1 MQRKANNSFL
11 LGILIT
17 LLITGVIIAIL
28 LLQLSKLNKQI
39 KTETASR
46 VYGYMVTS
54 DVKSGSEINS
64 SQIKSVEINSAV
76 KSDVIYTSANADK
89 TGALFPAGQKAKV
102 DLHAGTIL
110 TKDLTYEDEALS
122 ADARKVEYNIITLPS
137 QIQTGDYIDVRLT
150 LPGGQDYI
158 VVSHKEVEIPTIS
171 GVDSESCIW
180 MQLSEAEIL
189 TMSSAIVEAYQM
201 EGGDMGVTG
210 QSFVFADK
218 DGWVSEEG
226 MPNKIW
232 VGEAVKYVDRW
243 YKINPVD
250 DSVEGMPNLTIQ
262 RDFTHKGTLST
273 SVNGYVT
280 FNGKQYKT
288 WNDQTNVDG
297 DIIIGSVRCLNTDTM
312 TEEGQIKVIAMNE
325 NGTIYNDSISTAF
338 RYGYVAG
345 NSEKKGLQFIR
356 SYVSSRDGQAADEE
370 FAVVNY
376 FDKTEAGQ
384 VVALN
389 PIT

>member
-1 MQRKANNSFL
+1 ML
-11 LGILIT
+11 ELGIAGGRAVPLQKRTVGNTNISDVFDGQSHIWPTRDDIAYFYDFNSIQLRFIWATSNGSDFDTGTNITNAPGIPNKVVGWSWGSSEDRTQPFLYWGGDNTQSGAECVMVDIKSIQDVYTNDPSLTMPEQLIVQLRGNWFGNKKDGIVT
-17 LLITGVIIAIL
+17 TECTAYKGGVI
-28 LLQLSKLNKQI
+28 
-39 KTETASR
+39 
-46 VYGYMVTS
+46 
-54 DVKSGSEINS
+54 VK
-64 SQIKSVEINSAV
+64 
-76 KSDVIYTSANADK
+76 
-89 TGALFPAGQKAKV
+89 
-102 DLHAGTIL
+102 
-110 TKDLTYEDEALS
+110 
-122 ADARKVEYNIITLPS
+122 
-137 QIQTGDYIDVRLT
+137 
-150 LPGGQDYI
+150 
-158 VVSHKEVEIPTIS
+158 
-171 GVDSESCIW
+171 
-180 MQLSEAEIL
+180 
-189 TMSSAIVEAYQM
+189 AYQM
-201 EGGDMGVTG
+201 RGADMGVPT

-218 DGWVSEEG
+218 DGWVYEEG

-232 VGEAVKYVDRW
+232 VGETVVHADETNTNRY

-262 RDFTHKGTLST
+262 RDFTFNGTLST

-288 WNDQTNVDG
+288 WNNQTNIDG
-297 DIIIGSVRCLNTDTM
+297 NIITGSVRCLNTDTM

-345 NSEKKGLQFIR
+345 NGEKRGQQFIR

-376 FDKTEAGQ
+376 FDKTESGQ

>member
-1 MQRKANNSFL
+1 ML
-11 LGILIT
+11 ELGIAGGRAVPLQKRTVGNTNISDVFDGVNHIWPTRDDVAYFYDFNSIQLRFIWTDSNGRDFDTGTNITNAPSIPSEIVGWSWGSSENRTQPFLYWGGDNTQSGAECVMVDIKSIQDVYTNDPSLTMPEQLIVQLRGNWFGNKNDGIVT
-17 LLITGVIIAIL
+17 VECTAYKGGVI
-28 LLQLSKLNKQI
+28 
-39 KTETASR
+39 
-46 VYGYMVTS
+46 
-54 DVKSGSEINS
+54 VK
-64 SQIKSVEINSAV
+64 
-76 KSDVIYTSANADK
+76 
-89 TGALFPAGQKAKV
+89 
-102 DLHAGTIL
+102 
-110 TKDLTYEDEALS
+110 
-122 ADARKVEYNIITLPS
+122 
-137 QIQTGDYIDVRLT
+137 
-150 LPGGQDYI
+150 
-158 VVSHKEVEIPTIS
+158 
-171 GVDSESCIW
+171 
-180 MQLSEAEIL
+180 
-189 TMSSAIVEAYQM
+189 AYQM
-201 EGGDMGVTG
+201 KGSDMGVTG

-232 VGEAVKYVDRW
+232 VGEAVKYVDGW

-262 RDFTHKGTLST
+262 RDFTYKGTLST

-325 NGTIYNDSISTAF
+325 NGTIYNDNISTAF

-345 NSEKKGLQFIR
+345 NSEKRGQQFIR
-356 SYVSSRDGQAADEE
+356 SYVSSRDSQAADEE

>member
-1 MQRKANNSFL
+1 ML
-11 LGILIT
+11 ELGIAGGRAVPLQKRTVGNTNISDVFDGVNHIWPTRDDVAYFYDFNSIQLRFIWTTSNGRDFDTGTNITNAPGIPSEIVGWSWGSSEDRTQPFLYWGGDNTQSGAECVMLDIKSIQDVYTNDPSLTMPEQLIVQLRGNWYGT
-17 LLITGVIIAIL
+17 KEDGIVTVECTAYKGGVI
-28 LLQLSKLNKQI
+28 
-39 KTETASR
+39 
-46 VYGYMVTS
+46 
-54 DVKSGSEINS
+54 VK
-64 SQIKSVEINSAV
+64 
-76 KSDVIYTSANADK
+76 
-89 TGALFPAGQKAKV
+89 
-102 DLHAGTIL
+102 
-110 TKDLTYEDEALS
+110 
-122 ADARKVEYNIITLPS
+122 
-137 QIQTGDYIDVRLT
+137 
-150 LPGGQDYI
+150 
-158 VVSHKEVEIPTIS
+158 
-171 GVDSESCIW
+171 
-180 MQLSEAEIL
+180 
-189 TMSSAIVEAYQM
+189 AYQM
-201 EGGDMGVTG
+201 KGSDMGVTG

-232 VGEAVKYVDRW
+232 VGETVVHADETNTNRY

-262 RDFTHKGTLST
+262 RDFTFNGTLST

-325 NGTIYNDSISTAF
+325 NGTIYNDNISTAF

-345 NSEKKGLQFIR
+345 NSEKRGQQFIR
-356 SYVSSRDGQAADEE
+356 SYVTSRDSSAADEE

>member
-1 MQRKANNSFL
+1 MNKCD
-11 LGILIT
+11 GIK
-17 LLITGVIIAIL
+17 IL
-28 LLQLSKLNKQI
+28 ELDPKRILEGN
-39 KTETASR
+39 E
-46 VYGYMVTS
+46 YMVIAEK
-54 DVKSGSEINS
+54 DQNFKAPIN
-64 SQIKSVEINSAV
+64 QI
-76 KSDVIYTSANADK
+76 
-89 TGALFPAGQKAKV
+89 V
-102 DLHAGTIL
+102 DLVVSDDRL
-110 TKDLTYEDEALS
+110 K
-122 ADARKVEYNIITLPS
+122 N
-137 QIQTGDYIDVRLT
+137 YIDT
-150 LPGGQDYI
+150 
-158 VVSHKEVEIPTIS
+158 TI
-171 GVDSESCIW
+171 
-180 MQLSEAEIL
+180 
-189 TMSSAIVEAYQM
+189 
-201 EGGDMGVTG
+201 
-210 QSFVFADK
+210 
-218 DGWVSEEG
+218 
-226 MPNKIW
+226 
-232 VGEAVKYVDRW
+232 
-243 YKINPVD
+243 
-250 DSVEGMPNLTIQ
+250 
-262 RDFTHKGTLST
+262 ST

-345 NSEKKGLQFIR
+345 NSEKRGQQFIR

>member
-1 MQRKANNSFL
+1 M
-11 LGILIT
+11 LI
-17 LLITGVIIAIL
+17 
-28 LLQLSKLNKQI
+28 
-39 KTETASR
+39 
-46 VYGYMVTS
+46 
-54 DVKSGSEINS
+54 
-64 SQIKSVEINSAV
+64 
-76 KSDVIYTSANADK
+76 
-89 TGALFPAGQKAKV
+89 
-102 DLHAGTIL
+102 
-110 TKDLTYEDEALS
+110 
-122 ADARKVEYNIITLPS
+122 
-137 QIQTGDYIDVRLT
+137 
-150 LPGGQDYI
+150 
-158 VVSHKEVEIPTIS
+158 
-171 GVDSESCIW
+171 
-180 MQLSEAEIL
+180 
-189 TMSSAIVEAYQM
+189 
-201 EGGDMGVTG
+201 
-210 QSFVFADK
+210 
-218 DGWVSEEG
+218 
-226 MPNKIW
+226 
-232 VGEAVKYVDRW
+232 VDRW

-262 RDFTHKGTLST
+262 RDFTYKGTLST

-345 NSEKKGLQFIR
+345 NSEKRGQQFIR

>member
-1 MQRKANNSFL
+1 ML
-11 LGILIT
+11 ELGIAGERAVPLQKRTVGNTNISDVFDGVNHIWPTRDDVAYFYDFNSIQLRFIWTNSNGRDFDTGTNITNAPGIPSEIVGWSWGSSENRTQPFLYWGGDNTQSGAECVMVDIKSIQDVYTNDPSLTMPEQLIVQLRGNWFGDKNDGIVT
-17 LLITGVIIAIL
+17 VECTAYKGGVI
-28 LLQLSKLNKQI
+28 
-39 KTETASR
+39 
-46 VYGYMVTS
+46 
-54 DVKSGSEINS
+54 VK
-64 SQIKSVEINSAV
+64 
-76 KSDVIYTSANADK
+76 
-89 TGALFPAGQKAKV
+89 
-102 DLHAGTIL
+102 
-110 TKDLTYEDEALS
+110 
-122 ADARKVEYNIITLPS
+122 
-137 QIQTGDYIDVRLT
+137 
-150 LPGGQDYI
+150 
-158 VVSHKEVEIPTIS
+158 
-171 GVDSESCIW
+171 
-180 MQLSEAEIL
+180 
-189 TMSSAIVEAYQM
+189 AYQM
-201 EGGDMGVTG
+201 KGSDMGVTG

-345 NSEKKGLQFIR
+345 NSEKRGQQFIR

>member
-1 MQRKANNSFL
+1 MNKCDGIKILELDPKRILEGNEYMVIAEKDQNFKAPINQIVDLVVSDDRLKNYIDTTIESSIGDFKNEVNQSISELTSKNGRDFDTGTNITNAPSIPSEIVGWSWGSSENRTQPFL
-11 LGILIT
+11 YWGGDNTQSGAECVMVDIKSIQDVYTNDPSLTMPEQLIVQLRGNWFGNKNDGIVT
-17 LLITGVIIAIL
+17 VECTAYKGGVI
-28 LLQLSKLNKQI
+28 
-39 KTETASR
+39 
-46 VYGYMVTS
+46 
-54 DVKSGSEINS
+54 VK
-64 SQIKSVEINSAV
+64 
-76 KSDVIYTSANADK
+76 
-89 TGALFPAGQKAKV
+89 
-102 DLHAGTIL
+102 
-110 TKDLTYEDEALS
+110 
-122 ADARKVEYNIITLPS
+122 
-137 QIQTGDYIDVRLT
+137 
-150 LPGGQDYI
+150 
-158 VVSHKEVEIPTIS
+158 
-171 GVDSESCIW
+171 
-180 MQLSEAEIL
+180 
-189 TMSSAIVEAYQM
+189 AYQM
-201 EGGDMGVTG
+201 KGSDMGVTG

-297 DIIIGSVRCLNTDTM
+297 GIIIGSVRCLNTDTM

-345 NSEKKGLQFIR
+345 NSEKRGQQFIR

>member
-1 MQRKANNSFL
+1 ML
-11 LGILIT
+11 ELGIAGGRAVPLQKRTVGNTNISDVFDGVNHIWPTRDDVAYFYDFNSIQLRFIWADSNGRDFDTGTNITNAPGVPSEIVGWRWGSSENRTQPFLYWGGDNTQSGAECVMVDIKSIQDVYTNDPSLTMPEQLIIQLRGNWFGNKKDGIVT
-17 LLITGVIIAIL
+17 VECTAYKGGVI
-28 LLQLSKLNKQI
+28 
-39 KTETASR
+39 
-46 VYGYMVTS
+46 
-54 DVKSGSEINS
+54 VK
-64 SQIKSVEINSAV
+64 
-76 KSDVIYTSANADK
+76 
-89 TGALFPAGQKAKV
+89 
-102 DLHAGTIL
+102 
-110 TKDLTYEDEALS
+110 
-122 ADARKVEYNIITLPS
+122 
-137 QIQTGDYIDVRLT
+137 
-150 LPGGQDYI
+150 
-158 VVSHKEVEIPTIS
+158 
-171 GVDSESCIW
+171 
-180 MQLSEAEIL
+180 
-189 TMSSAIVEAYQM
+189 AYQM
-201 EGGDMGVTG
+201 KGSDMGVTD

-226 MPNKIW
+226 IPNKIW

-262 RDFTHKGTLST
+262 RDFTYKGTLST

-312 TEEGQIKVIAMNE
+312 TKEGQIKVIAMNE

-345 NSEKKGLQFIR
+345 NSEKRGQQFIR

>member
-1 MQRKANNSFL
+1 ML
-11 LGILIT
+11 ELGIAGGRAVPLQKRTVGNTNISDVFDGQSHIQPTRDDIAYFYDFNSIQLRFIWTTSNSRDFDTGTNITNAPGIPNEVVGWSWGSSEDRTQPFLYWGGDNTQSGAECVMVDIKSIQDVYTNDPSLTMPEQLIVQLRGNWYGT
-17 LLITGVIIAIL
+17 KEDGIVTVECTAYKGGVI
-28 LLQLSKLNKQI
+28 
-39 KTETASR
+39 
-46 VYGYMVTS
+46 
-54 DVKSGSEINS
+54 VK
-64 SQIKSVEINSAV
+64 
-76 KSDVIYTSANADK
+76 
-89 TGALFPAGQKAKV
+89 
-102 DLHAGTIL
+102 
-110 TKDLTYEDEALS
+110 
-122 ADARKVEYNIITLPS
+122 
-137 QIQTGDYIDVRLT
+137 
-150 LPGGQDYI
+150 
-158 VVSHKEVEIPTIS
+158 
-171 GVDSESCIW
+171 
-180 MQLSEAEIL
+180 
-189 TMSSAIVEAYQM
+189 AYQM
-201 EGGDMGVTG
+201 SGADMGVPT

-218 DGWVSEEG
+218 DGWVYEEG

-232 VGEAVKYVDRW
+232 VGETVVHADETNTNRY

-262 RDFTHKGTLST
+262 RDFTFNGTLST

-288 WNDQTNVDG
+288 WNNQTNIDG
-297 DIIIGSVRCLNTDTM
+297 NIITGSVRCLNTDTM
-312 TEEGQIKVIAMNE
+312 TEEGQIKVIAMSE

-338 RYGYVAG
+338 IYGYVAG
-345 NSEKKGLQFIR
+345 NSEKRGQQFIR